1 MEEVSYES
9 YIRKKIKKDW
19 ELNNKTY
26 YTKKNVKEINED
38 EINIPVDNWDILLT

>member
-1 MEEVSYES
+1 MKEVRHES

-19 ELNNKTY
+19 ELKNKTY

-38 EINIPVDNWDILLT
+38 EINILVDNWDILLT